1 MVTIPLVAWVLTYF
15 NDQGGENMKK
25 FLSLLALLM
34 FCVLIAACGK
44 TKTPEKLTET
54 TRYEYNSEGFYVI
67 KDCYDKKG
75 RLLEEYYY
83 TIDGEIYSLDCT
95 IKAYNTY
102 DKNGNLLKSEEHY
115 VSNPCHAVR
124 ETVLVIEA
132 IEHETFDF
140 KVVNEDGNIELYM
153 KQTKNEKGQVT
164 REEYFTRGG
173 RFVRAEEVDYRE
185 DGTVSARRGKNARGE
200 LTYESECNEKGNFIT
215 TKLYDETGRNSE
227 IISAAYYES
236 GMLGAYNTAAVDRD
250 GYIFE
255 AVPTTEF
262 DEFGRLKKYYSLDY
276 HYNEDGSFTIGHA
289 LADTYYFNSEGYLE
303 AYLNSLLLSKDKT
316 YYRYDEQGRLYA
328 VVTRDI
334 SPAVEDIFESSGLW
348 TLVTYEYRADNSV
361 VVHTEQVKGGN
372 KQVVYT
378 DTKGRMIKSESYRK
392 DGILD
397 YETLEYDKYGNV
409 TRRCEYKNEQLI
421 MEYLYEYNEHGDL
434 VKEQLITHSSQ
445 GSSAQIT
452 EFEYSEN
459 GYIKNIL
466 SYVNQKTT
474 ANMSYT
480 EEYDEDGG
488 HVYTEY
494 FLGQISKKVTYNKY
508 DEIVKWE
515 DFPISYG

>member
-1 MVTIPLVAWVLTYF
+1 
-15 NDQGGENMKK
+15 
-25 FLSLLALLM
+25 
-34 FCVLIAACGK
+34 
-44 TKTPEKLTET
+44 
-54 TRYEYNSEGFYVI
+54 
-67 KDCYDKKG
+67 
-75 RLLEEYYY
+75 
-83 TIDGEIYSLDCT
+83 
-95 IKAYNTY
+95 
-102 DKNGNLLKSEEHY
+102 
-115 VSNPCHAVR
+115 
-124 ETVLVIEA
+124 
-132 IEHETFDF
+132 
-140 KVVNEDGNIELYM
+140 
-153 KQTKNEKGQVT
+153 
-164 REEYFTRGG
+164 
-173 RFVRAEEVDYRE
+173 
-185 DGTVSARRGKNARGE
+185 
-200 LTYESECNEKGNFIT
+200 
-215 TKLYDETGRNSE
+215 
-227 IISAAYYES
+227 
-236 GMLGAYNTAAVDRD
+236 
-250 GYIFE
+250 
-255 AVPTTEF
+255 VPTTEF

-361 VVHTEQVKGGN
+361 VVHTEQEKGGN

-397 YETLEYDKYGNV
+397 YETLEYDKYSNV
-409 TRRCEYKNEQLI
+409 TRRCEYKNEQLS

-480 EEYDEDGG
+480 KEYDEDGG